1 MKTKIILFCMLA
13 LSLTMLPARATT
25 YDYPYLALESSDG
38 VVLTVEVEGL
48 TFTIG
53 ENTLTATSTDGSA
66 YTFTL
71 SNLSKMYFT
80 DEATAI
86 MPLSADSDEQVE
98 VYNTLG
104 QSVGSYRNATTAKA
118 ALRRGVYVVKSKSA
132 TFKISLP

>member
-1 MKTKIILFCMLA
+1 MKTRIIFSSLLA
-13 LSLTMLPARATT
+13 LSLTVLPARATT

-53 ENTLTATSTDGSA
+53 ESTLTATSSEGST

-71 SNLSKMYFT
+71 STLSKMYFT
-80 DEATAI
+80 DESTGI

-104 QSVGSYRNATTAKA
+104 QSMGSYRNAAAAKA
-118 ALRRGVYVVKSKSA
+118 ALSRGVYVVKSKSA